1 MHKDFI
7 VEESETIDYVIKKIL
22 FNSKR
27 TVLVKSKN
35 NKIIGTI
42 SEGDVLRSILQ
53 KKNLNSP
60 ASKIMNKSFKY
71 LIGKIEKEKAKKIFI
86 TNNVNILPIL
96 TRDFRLIKLITLK
109 DLF

>member
-1 MHKDFI
+1 MYKNFI
-7 VEESETIDYVIKKIL
+7 VDEGQTIDFVIKKIL

-42 SEGDVLRSILQ
+42 SEGDILRSVLQ

-71 LIGKIEKEKAKKIFI
+71 LTGKIDKENAKKIFI
-86 TNNVNILPIL
+86 KNNVNILPVL
-96 TRDFRLIKLITLK
+96 SKDFKLIKIITLK

>member
-1 MHKDFI
+1 MYINFI
-7 VEESETIDYVIKKIL
+7 VDESQTIDYVIKKIL
-22 FNSKR
+22 LNSKR

-42 SEGDVLRSILQ
+42 SEGDILRSFLQ

-71 LIGKIEKEKAKKIFI
+71 LIGKIDKENAKQIFI
-86 TNNVNILPIL
+86 KSNINILPVL
-96 TRDFRLIKLITLK
+96 TKDFKLIKLIILK